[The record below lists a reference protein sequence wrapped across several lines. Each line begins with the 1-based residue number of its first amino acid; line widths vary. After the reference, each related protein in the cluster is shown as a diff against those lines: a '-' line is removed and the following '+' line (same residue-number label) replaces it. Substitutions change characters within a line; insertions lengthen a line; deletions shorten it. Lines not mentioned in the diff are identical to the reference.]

1 MLVEPVRDSPGAD
14 ATADACSQYA
24 SIAATDARAYSS
36 ADAGAYS
43 YAYARTVNAADTSAI
58 GATWR
63 TDRKTSL
70 RSHTAAVPAA
80 VAATDAS
87 ADKDSDE

>member
-1 MLVEPVRDSPGAD
+1 MRGEPFRDGPVAD
-14 ATADACSQYA
+14 PTAHTCAQYA
-24 SIAATDARAYSS
+24 SIASTDARAYPT
-36 ADAGAYS
+36 ADAGAHS

-80 VAATDAS
+80 VAAADAS
-87 ADKDSDE
+87 TDKDSDE